1 MRKRGLKW
9 LAVCMA
15 LAVTVSGAGVGGF
28 AGTLQVSA
36 KQVSKLSKKAAE
48 SPKFENQTSNEVV
61 LGLLRTGKAA
71 TALSRFLLQEMA
83 KKLQPVLSFA
93 LP

>member
-28 AGTLQVSA
+28 AGSL
-36 KQVSKLSKKAAE
+36 
-48 SPKFENQTSNEVV
+48 
-61 LGLLRTGKAA
+61 
-71 TALSRFLLQEMA
+71 
-83 KKLQPVLSFA
+83 
-93 LP
+93 